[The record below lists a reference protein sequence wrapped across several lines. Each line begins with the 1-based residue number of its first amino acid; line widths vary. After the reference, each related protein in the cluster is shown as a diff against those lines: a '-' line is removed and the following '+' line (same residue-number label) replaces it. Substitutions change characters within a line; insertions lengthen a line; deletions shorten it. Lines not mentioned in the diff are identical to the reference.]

1 MLLLSLGR
9 SVDRWPPLLGRSWLD
24 TAPFAYNQR
33 RQPLLL
39 SLGDLGD
46 GLPCVICRSH
56 IHAMAQDGGPASPF
70 LWGPQKRAV
79 EISRFLPRVG
89 PLPRGQAHKVPG
101 RPGPAGFS
109 RPRLYR
115 SLPPPPTPVPR
126 ISAAGCPLVP
136 QGHSIV
142 SLSGSAPAHLGICLP
157 TCLLFEAPPW
167 WVGGQQ
173 LVRAWGRQWGEAT
186 SYLRGAVEFLLDD
199 WVGGSGQGEGSLLR
213 HPLNGLPW
221 GSPVERTGM

>member
-1 MLLLSLGR
+1 MTDGLLSSVGAGWTLLPSPITKGVSLSCSPWEIWVTVFRVLFVDPTYTLWRRTGGLHPLSSGALRNVQWKSLVSCPGWAHSQGGR
-9 SVDRWPPLLGRSWLD
+9 L
-24 TAPFAYNQR
+24 T
-33 RQPLLL
+33 
-39 SLGDLGD
+39 
-46 GLPCVICRSH
+46 
-56 IHAMAQDGGPASPF
+56 
-70 LWGPQKRAV
+70 
-79 EISRFLPRVG
+79 RFPG
-89 PLPRGQAHKVPG
+89 GQAQLASLDPG
-101 RPGPAGFS
+101 CTGLS
-109 RPRLYR
+109 
-115 SLPPPPTPVPR
+115 PPHLPTPVPR